1 MAAIDVPDLNLWL
14 ALIDPDHAHHARAR
28 RYWEHEA
35 AAEIAFCRVTMLG
48 LLRLL
53 TNSHVMHG
61 APFTSAEAWDAYRAF
76 AVLPEV
82 CFIEDSLA
90 AEKCFELLSRVPGFL
105 SHRWTDAWIAALTSS
120 AGARLVSFDSDFA
133 TFPDLNFLHL
143 RP

>member
-35 AAEIAFCRVTMLG
+35 AAEIAFCRVIMLG

-53 TNSHVMHG
+53 THPRVMHG

-82 CFIEDSLA
+82 CFVEDSLA
-90 AEKCFELLSRVPGFL
+90 AEKRFELWSRVPGFP
-105 SHRWTDAWIAALTSS
+105 SHRWTGAWIAALASS
-120 AGARLVSFDSDFA
+120 AGARVVSFDSDFT
-133 TFPDLNFLHL
+133 TFPDLDFFHL

>member
-14 ALIDPDHAHHARAR
+14 ALIDPDHAHHACAR

-35 AAEIAFCRVTMLG
+35 AVEIAFCRVTMLG

-53 TNSHVMHG
+53 TNSRVMHG

-76 AVLPEV
+76 AELPEV
-82 CFIEDSLA
+82 CFVEDCLA
-90 AEKCFELLSRVPGFL
+90 AEKRCEPWSRVPRFHA
-105 SHRWTDAWIAALTSS
+105 HRWTDAWIAALAAS
-120 AGARLVSFDSDFA
+120 AGARVVSFDSDFT
-133 TFPDLNFLHL
+133 TFPDLDFLHL

>member
-1 MAAIDVPDLNLWL
+1 MAVIDVPDLNLWL

-53 TNSHVMHG
+53 THSRVMHG
-61 APFTSAEAWDAYRAF
+61 APFTPAEAWDAYRAF

-82 CFIEDSLA
+82 CFVEDSLA
-90 AEKCFELLSRVPGFL
+90 AEKRFELWSRAPGFAA
-105 SHRWTDAWIAALTSS
+105 HRWTDAWIAALAAS
-120 AGARLVSFDSDFA
+120 AGARVVSFDSDFT
-133 TFPDLNFLHL
+133 TFPALDFLHL
-143 RP
+143 SP